1 MVFIVFVF
9 CMVAV
14 LMAAT
19 FTVGALAAFRIGRGL
34 RPFDLSTGLLL
45 IGAYVLGVVGVLMYV
60 QQAEDPAVVP
70 MVLTVLFV
78 VVSVVFTL
86 RLLRNLRVHARMK
99 SEFSRQ
105 KLLSDWFDT
114 KE

>member
-19 FTVGALAAFRIGRGL
+19 FTVGALAAFRIGCGR
-34 RPFDLSTGLLL
+34 RAFDLSTGLLL

-70 MVLTVLFV
+70 MVITVLFV
-78 VVSVVFTL
+78 VVCVVFTL

>member
-1 MVFIVFVF
+1 MFIVFVF

-19 FTVGALAAFRIGRGL
+19 FTVGALAAFRIVRGL
-34 RPFDLSTGLLL
+34 RPFDLSTVLLL

-70 MVLTVLFV
+70 MVITVLCV

-105 KLLSDWFDT
+105 KLLSDWFDI

>member
-34 RPFDLSTGLLL
+34 RPFDLSTGMLL

-60 QQAEDPAVVP
+60 QQAEDPALVP
-70 MVLTVLFV
+70 MVAVLCV

-99 SEFSRQ
+99 SEISRQ

>member
-1 MVFIVFVF
+1 
-9 CMVAV
+9 MVAV

-19 FTVGALAAFRIGRGL
+19 FTVGALVAFRIGCGR
-34 RPFDLSTGLLL
+34 RPFDLSTGMLL
-45 IGAYVLGVVGVLMYV
+45 IGVYVLGVVGVLMYV
-60 QQAEDPAVVP
+60 QQAEDPALVP
-70 MVLTVLFV
+70 MVITVLFV

-99 SEFSRQ
+99 SEISRQ
-105 KLLSDWFDT
+105 YWFGT

>member
-1 MVFIVFVF
+1 MFIVFVF

-14 LMAAT
+14 LMAGPM
-19 FTVGALAAFRIGRGL
+19 VGALAAFRIGRGL
-34 RPFDLSTGLLL
+34 RPFDLSTVLLL

-60 QQAEDPAVVP
+60 QQAEDPAVLP
-70 MVLTVLFV
+70 MVITVLFV

-86 RLLRNLRVHARMK
+86 WLLRNLRVHARMK

-105 KLLSDWFDT
+105 KLLSDWFDI

>member
-1 MVFIVFVF
+1 MFIVFVF

-34 RPFDLSTGLLL
+34 RPFDLSTVLL

-70 MVLTVLFV
+70 MVITVLFV

-105 KLLSDWFDT
+105 KLLSDWFET

>member
-1 MVFIVFVF
+1 M
-9 CMVAV
+9 
-14 LMAAT
+14 
-19 FTVGALAAFRIGRGL
+19 
-34 RPFDLSTGLLL
+34 
-45 IGAYVLGVVGVLMYV
+45 
-60 QQAEDPAVVP
+60 VP
-70 MVLTVLFV
+70 MVITVLCV

-99 SEFSRQ
+99 SEISRQ

>member
-1 MVFIVFVF
+1 MFIVFVF
-9 CMVAV
+9 CMVA
-14 LMAAT
+14 AA

-34 RPFDLSTGLLL
+34 RPFDLSTGMLL
-45 IGAYVLGVVGVLMYV
+45 IGAYVLGEVGVLMYV
-60 QQAEDPAVVP
+60 QQAEDPALVP
-70 MVLTVLFV
+70 MVITVLCV

-105 KLLSDWFDT
+105 KLLSDWFET